1 MRAVILA
8 IAALV
13 AATTVA
19 HAYPQFQLSK
29 DQSCSD
35 CHLSPGG
42 GGLLSENGLNVA
54 QSMSVL
60 GEDPGP
66 FYGKITPPSWL
77 AFGGDIL
84 GAAGY
89 DYIGQGN
96 PDNSAVLF
104 PMQAELYAAATVQ
117 QFSLHVTAGA
127 RDPQFDD
134 TDKTLFAS
142 REHWLQWQQNAGDPD
157 GLFVRVGRYEPVF
170 GLRLAEHVDYNQRY
184 GGEELYGE
192 AYAAAVE
199 YIQPKYEAHLTGF
212 VHDPWQGTTELGDG
226 ATFYG
231 EVRPIE
237 STSIGIEAKYD
248 KTTDDRKL
256 YAGLTA
262 KHYFATPGLLIQGE
276 GQLIHQ
282 NILVAGHDDGFDDQT
297 VFYLLA
303 SYFLPK
309 GFMIDLGG
317 GDYNPNVSIR
327 NLSQQVFDLNI
338 HWFATSHVELALDS
352 RVQFYDFGG
361 GGQSNGYSL
370 LLLHYRI

>member
-1 MRAVILA
+1 MRAVMLA
-8 IAALV
+8 LAALV

-29 DQSCSD
+29 DQTCSD
-35 CHLSPGG
+35 CHLSPAG

-54 QSMSVL
+54 QGMSVL

-66 FYGKITPPSWL
+66 FYGKINPPSWL

-89 DYIGQGN
+89 DYIGRGN

-104 PMQAELYAAATVQ
+104 PMQAELYAAAKVQ
-117 QFSLHVTAGA
+117 SFSLHVTAGA
-127 RDPQFDD
+127 RDPRFDD
-134 TDKTLFAS
+134 TSSTLFAS
-142 REHWLQWQQNAGDPD
+142 REHWLQWQQDASSPD
-157 GLFVRVGRYEPVF
+157 GLFVRAGRFEPVF
-170 GLRLAEHVDYNQRY
+170 GLRLAEHVDYNQQY

-192 AYAAAVE
+192 AYGVAIE
-199 YIQPKYEAHLTGF
+199 YIQPKYEVHATGF
-212 VHDPWQGTTELGDG
+212 VHDPWQGTTELGNG
-226 ATFYG
+226 ATFYA

-237 STSIGIEAKYD
+237 STAIGIEGKLD

-256 YAGLTA
+256 YGGLVA

-276 GQLIHQ
+276 GEVIHQ
-282 NILVAGHDDGFDDQT
+282 NILVGGYDDQI
-297 VFYLLA
+297 VFYVLA

-317 GDYNPNVSIR
+317 GDYNPSVSIR

-352 RVQFYDFGG
+352 RVQLENFAGDGPT
-361 GGQSNGYSL
+361 NGYSL